1 LEAVDVAVVGEAS
14 HARHLQGTSVEP
26 SFTRALRGLIAM
38 RSDAELDAVEPL
50 VLFEPF
56 LEIVRSETTTGLV
69 TDAALNAVMQLLVAG
84 RGILRQDVPESEVV
98 LELVAEAAT
107 HCRFESS
114 PGDDGDE
121 VVLSSILNL
130 LKHTLC
136 HPIGTRL
143 EDETV
148 FGMVQTCVRLSLQP
162 RFSTLLRRHAETTAT
177 EMLGVVFRRALPL
190 CQPLVVAREEL
201 APAQNLKDD
210 EILDRM
216 LSQVTDSERS
226 EVERDVTGMLNSQ
239 RVQFAKEGNT
249 VKKMLQSE
257 LSVSCKLFKLVVS
270 LLDRSRPVTND
281 ASVLLGFSVIQALLL
296 EFGGSLERVPG
307 LLAIVQ
313 DDLAHNLLQNLV
325 TDNFLVLSGALSVT
339 RNLFVTLTKHIK
351 LQMELIINKLM
362 EWIMVEVAPYQKQE
376 ITLEFLV
383 DVLRV
388 PNFVSQ
394 LYINYDCDPNCSD
407 LFEKIAV
414 FLYKN
419 SYPADGS
426 LYSTH
431 ILTLDGLLCIA
442 RGIVDHA
449 RADKARKQLPA
460 GDESGIDEEA
470 APEVDATLVRR
481 RKVIKRHLI
490 QGAKEFNEKR
500 KDDRFV
506 YLQQCG
512 LLPTPVTPRALA
524 RFFRTT
530 PQLDKTLVGE
540 VLGGNKE
547 FELQVL
553 EEYLRTFR
561 MESDFLGVLRTFLES
576 FKIPGEAQIIQR
588 VLERFSHH
596 FYEAHK
602 HEGVFA
608 SEDAVFL
615 LAYAMLILH
624 VDNHSDKIVNKMRE
638 AQFKKTL
645 RGTNGSS
652 DFPEDMLSRIYY
664 SVSTAEIKIYEEYFE
679 GPVTPLRWRGL
690 QKRAK
695 RFANF
700 SLETRGVCD
709 RDVFTLMWGRI
720 VAAIGVVFS
729 NSYNSELLAKTA
741 EGFRL
746 VAEIAAQFGMSDVFD
761 NLIVT
766 LCKHSHVLASRS
778 RSARV
783 NPVVAFGAS
792 EKAQTAAALA
802 FSFTREYGNHL
813 REGWRNVVD
822 AILNLHALRLLQ
834 VPQLFVL
841 PEFLEPPE
849 VAVAASTA
857 KSVRGNSGIF
867 SLFGASSWF
876 GSGSQ
881 SDGEVRR
888 SPTPPPQSSS
898 SSSAP
903 SLIGGQS
910 WNAQEQEM
918 FRAASE
924 CIAKCRVDEIV
935 AASAKLQH
943 DALVYLVRALILG
956 SVRSHAVDELSD
968 APSPGDELF
977 SEEASQLCLDLLT
990 QITLLNEHRIV
1001 MIWVLVYE
1009 HMTDIIASE
1018 ASPKALVQRTIGNL
1032 LLLCVSFF
1040 RHREIT
1046 DQLIKCVQYML
1057 RLAEKMRTPL
1067 VCYKFS
1073 AAILRML
1080 VVNPGALLSAA
1091 HWGTTMAALR
1101 FAVLSPEGAANVVL
1115 SAKLVLHFCGMDRDN
1130 MMEIGK
1136 AAALNGLTLPP
1147 RDAPGVQR
1155 EPLTYA
1161 QWRDV
1166 LGLLEALSKQ
1176 DQEAAVSGTVLVDLV
1191 GALDVLYLSSPAL
1204 VEAKAPEEG
1213 EQGME
1218 RSERHWRHGWQPV
1231 LSLLCDL
1238 CCHRQS
1244 LVRHAA
1250 ITALQCLLL
1259 SNQMS
1264 QCSPPLW
1271 RICFKTIL
1279 LPMLEH
1285 LASLTGRKA
1294 AAVDPMHLEQTRMR
1308 AFAVVHKIFLIYL
1321 PLLAKLDDFADL
1333 WGNMLD
1339 CNERY
1344 LLIPENA
1351 LLAEMVVESLKNL
1364 LLVLYD
1370 CRLLEEGKPLAVY
1383 TWDRV
1388 SRFRLDLNLRE
1399 EVLREATPT
1408 VTPPPAPSTPGK

>member
-1 LEAVDVAVVGEAS
+1 MAGSGS
-14 HARHLQGTSVEP
+14 HAARQGTSVEP
-26 SFTRALRGLIAM
+26 SFTRALKSLISL
-38 RSDAELDAVEPL
+38 RTDEELDRLEPL

-56 LEIVRSETTTGLV
+56 LEIVRSESTSGLV
-69 TDAALNAVMQLLVAG
+69 TDAALNAVIQLLVSE
-84 RGILRQDVPESEVV
+84 RGIIRQGAEGEVV
-98 LELVAEAAT
+98 LELVAEAGT

-121 VVLSSILNL
+121 VVLGSILNL

-136 HPIGTRL
+136 HPLGVRL

-148 FGMVQTCVRLSLQP
+148 FGMVQTCVRLALQP

-177 EMLGVVFRRALPL
+177 EMLRVVFRRVLPI
-190 CQPLVVAREEL
+190 CPQVVRPKEDL
-201 APAQNLKDD
+201 APGQHLSDD
-210 EILDRM
+210 EILERM
-216 LSQVTDSERS
+216 LVQVTESERS
-226 EVERDVTGMLNSQ
+226 EVEKDTSGLLNAQ
-239 RVQFAKEGNT
+239 RVQFSKESNT

-257 LSVSCKLFKLVVS
+257 LSVCCKLFKLVCS
-270 LLDRSRPVTND
+270 LLDRSRAVNND
-281 ASVLLGFSVIQALLL
+281 ASVLLGFSVIQAILV
-296 EFGGSLERVPG
+296 EFGSSLESVPG

-313 DDLAHNLLQNLV
+313 DDLSHNLLQNLL
-325 TDNFLVLSGALSVT
+325 TDNFLILSGALSVM
-339 RNLFVTLTKHIK
+339 RNLFVTLTRHIK
-351 LQMELIINKLM
+351 LQMELIINKLI
-362 EWIMVEVAPYQKQE
+362 EWIMVEAVPYQKQE
-376 ITLEFLV
+376 VTLEFLV
-383 DVLRV
+383 DILRV
-388 PNFVSQ
+388 PDFVSQ
-394 LYINYDCDPNCSD
+394 LYVNYDCDPNCSD

-442 RGIVDHA
+442 RGVLDHA
-449 RADKARKQLPA
+449 HAARERQRRLLLEDGS
-460 GDESGIDEEA
+460 GDSNGSGALDRLDLD
-470 APEVDATLVRR
+470 PVLVRR

-500 KDDRFV
+500 KDDRYV

-512 LLPTPVTPRALA
+512 LLPTPVTPRSLA

-547 FELQVL
+547 FDMQVL
-553 EEYLRTFR
+553 EEYLLTFR
-561 MESDFLGVLRTFLES
+561 MESDFLGVMRTFLES

-602 HEGVFA
+602 HENVFQT
-608 SEDAVFL
+608 EDAVFL

-624 VDNHSDKIVNKMRE
+624 VDNHSDKIVHKMSE

-645 RGTNGSS
+645 RGTNGSA
-652 DFPEDMLSRIYY
+652 DFPEDMLSRIYF
-664 SVSTAEIKIYEEYFE
+664 SVSTTEIKIYEDYFE
-679 GPVTPLRWRGL
+679 GPVTPVRWKGL

-695 RFANF
+695 RFASF
-700 SLETRGVCD
+700 STGTSGVCD
-709 RDVFTLMWGRI
+709 RDIFTLMWGRI
-720 VAAIGVVFS
+720 VAAIGVVFT
-729 NSYNSELLAKTA
+729 NSYNNEILSKAA

-746 VAEIAAQFGMSDVFD
+746 VVEISSHFAMSDVFD

-766 LCKHSHVLASRS
+766 LCKHSHLLAARS
-778 RSARV
+778 HGARL

-792 EKAQTAAALA
+792 EKAQTAAALVFA
-802 FSFTREYGNHL
+802 FTREYGNHL
-813 REGWRNVVD
+813 REGWRNIVD
-822 AILNLHALRLLQ
+822 AILNLHAVRLLQ

-841 PEFLEPPE
+841 PGFLEPPE
-849 VAVAASTA
+849 VAVLASTS
-857 KSVRGNSGIF
+857 KSVRGGSGLF
-867 SLFGASSWF
+867 SLFGAGSWF
-876 GSGSQ
+876 GGGSGS
-881 SDGEVRR
+881 SGEA
-888 SPTPPPQSSS
+888 SPTSGSEVSSDKRM
-898 SSSAP
+898 SAP
-903 SLIGGQS
+903 ALPSSGGS
-910 WNAQEQEM
+910 FNPQELEM
-918 FRAASE
+918 FRGATE

-935 AASAKLQH
+935 AGSAKLQH
-943 DALVYLVRALILG
+943 DALVYLVKALILG

-968 APSPGDELF
+968 TPGPGDELF

-1018 ASPKALVQRTIGNL
+1018 MSPKALVQRSIGNL

-1040 RHREIT
+1040 KHREIT
-1046 DQLIKCVQYML
+1046 DQLIKCVQYMIKT
-1057 RLAEKMRTPL
+1057 AEKMRSPL

-1073 AAILRML
+1073 AAVLRML
-1080 VVNPGALLSAA
+1080 VVNPNALLSANY
-1091 HWGTTMAALR
+1091 WVTTLAALR

-1115 SAKLVLHFCGMDRDN
+1115 CVKLVLHYRGVDREN

-1136 AAALNGLTLPP
+1136 AAALNGLALP
-1147 RDAPGVQR
+1147 DKDGVKC
-1155 EPLTYA
+1155 EPLSYA
-1161 QWRDV
+1161 HWRD
-1166 LGLLEALSKQ
+1166 LLSLLESLSKQ
-1176 DQEAAVSGTVLVDLV
+1176 EQDAAVSGTVLVDLI
-1191 GALDVLYLSSPAL
+1191 GALDVVYLSSPAL
-1204 VEAKAPEEG
+1204 VDTLPLEAGEEALDK
-1213 EQGME
+1213 
-1218 RSERHWRHGWQPV
+1218 SERHWKHGWQPV

-1244 LVRHAA
+1244 IVRHAA

-1264 QCSPPLW
+1264 HCTPALW

-1285 LASLTGRKA
+1285 LASMTGRKA
-1294 AAVDPMHLEQTRMR
+1294 AAVDPVHLEQTRMR

-1321 PLLAKLDDFADL
+1321 PLLAKLEDFGDL
-1333 WGNMLD
+1333 WGNMMD

-1344 LLIPENA
+1344 LVIPDNQ
-1351 LLAEMVVESLKNL
+1351 LLAEMVPESLKNL

-1370 CRLLEEGKPLAVY
+1370 CRLLEEGKPLALY

-1388 SRFRLDLNLRE
+1388 SKFRLQVDLRD
-1399 EVLREATPT
+1399 EVLREAVP
-1408 VTPPPAPSTPGK
+1408 VPRK